1 VQRSQQALGVLGRS
15 QQVRCFQKT
24 SEFIRGNHGNIFLT
38 LAAHDDNLVI
48 AGYSIE
54 YRRQTLP
61 QVGIRGLGHDF
72 TNVQDSC
79 TCFKAC
85 FTILIEM
92 GNARLDRVL
101 DQLRLYEHPLLS
113 FSARPKGEG
122 VEVIIQFKDSSIPVH
137 TYYFDLHPR
146 DLDDP
151 QFEWSF
157 QRQLYDAL
165 HDYFV
170 EMFIR
175 TPQDRAD
182 RQREDRQKK
191 GL

>member
-1 VQRSQQALGVLGRS
+1 MR
-15 QQVRCFQKT
+15 
-24 SEFIRGNHGNIFLT
+24 
-38 LAAHDDNLVI
+38 D
-48 AGYSIE
+48 
-54 YRRQTLP
+54 LP
-61 QVGIRGLGHDF
+61 QIRL
-72 TNVQDSC
+72 
-79 TCFKAC
+79 
-85 FTILIEM
+85 E
-92 GNARLDRVL
+92 RVL
-101 DQLRLYEHPLLS
+101 TQLRLYEHPLLD
-113 FSARPKGEG
+113 FSARAKSDG
-122 VEVIIQFKDSSIPVH
+122 VEVIIQFKDAAVPVH

-146 DLDDP
+146 DLDDA

-182 RQREDRQKK
+182 RQKK

>member
-1 VQRSQQALGVLGRS
+1 
-15 QQVRCFQKT
+15 
-24 SEFIRGNHGNIFLT
+24 
-38 LAAHDDNLVI
+38 
-48 AGYSIE
+48 
-54 YRRQTLP
+54 LP
-61 QVGIRGLGHDF
+61 L
-72 TNVQDSC
+72 S
-79 TCFKAC
+79 
-85 FTILIEM
+85 
-92 GNARLDRVL
+92 RVL
-101 DQLRLYEHPLLS
+101 CVACVLCGSIFYAFLSTRLTTRDLSYNHPVPELPDSRLERVQSQLRLYDHPLLN
-113 FSARPKGEG
+113 FSARAKGDG
-122 VEVIIQFKDSSIPVH
+122 VEVIIKFKDESVPVH

-146 DLDDP
+146 DLDHP

-182 RQREDRQKK
+182 RRQK